1 MKKFLV
7 VVALSLVVVLPALSS
22 AEIREGSFEIN
33 PYAGYYK
40 LHDTNR
46 GGLGLGLGYNITKNW
61 GVQLATDYVKS
72 RANLYHGDVLYHFM
86 PEKAFNPFIM
96 AGVGSAHKKSNDGTK
111 YNKIMEEHGVG
122 FKYFFN
128 DYVGLRVDAK
138 GIMEKHSGFATTA
151 GLVFALGG
159 KMSQSQKVQKAAEP
173 TAVVQKAEPKPEPK
187 KIEPKP
193 EPRPAPKQETMELAA
208 QKPKYA
214 APVKVVLEDIHF
226 DFDKATL
233 TKEAKKILDENA
245 AKIKAN
251 SGIGV
256 QIEGHACAHGTDA
269 HNDALSERRANAVKE
284 YLVKSGIDAKRLSTI
299 SYGEKRLAMPE
310 VPTAGNKNSKEAKAN
325 RRVHFEV
332 IVK

>member
-1 MKKFLV
+1 MKRFLAV
-7 VVALSLVVVLPALSS
+7 FALALFLMLPVLSS

-46 GGLGLGLGYNITKNW
+46 GGLGLGLGYNVTKNW

-72 RANLYHGDVLYHFM
+72 RANLYRGDVLYHFM

-96 AGVGSAHKKSNDGTK
+96 AGVGSAHKKPNNGTT
-111 YNKIMEEHGVG
+111 YNRIMEEVGVG

-128 DYVGLRVDAK
+128 DYVGLRVDAR

-159 KMSQSQKVQKAAEP
+159 KVSKPQQVQKAAEP
-173 TAVVQKAEPKPEPK
+173 VTVVQKAEPKPEPRP
-187 KIEPKP
+187 EPKP
-193 EPRPAPKQETMELAA
+193 GPRPAPRQEPMDYA

-233 TKEAKKILDENA
+233 TKEAKKILDDNA
-245 AKIKAN
+245 RKIKEN

-256 QIEGHACAHGTDA
+256 QIEGHACAHGTEE
-269 HNDALSERRANAVKE
+269 HNAALSERRANAVKE
-284 YLVKSGIDAKRLSTI
+284 YLVKSGIAADRLSTL

-310 VPTAGNKNSKEAKAN
+310 VPTPKNKNSKEAKAN

>member
-1 MKKFLV
+1 MKRFVGILTLVLFLAV
-7 VVALSLVVVLPALSS
+7 PVLSS

-40 LHDTNR
+40 LHDTDR
-46 GGLGLGLGYNITKNW
+46 GGSGLGLGYNITKNW

-72 RANLYHGDVLYHFM
+72 RANLYRGDVLYHFM

-96 AGVGSAHKKSNDGTK
+96 AGVGSAHKNARNGIS
-111 YNKIMEEHGVG
+111 YNKMMEEVGVG

-128 DYVGLRVDAK
+128 DYVGLRVDARA
-138 GIMEKHSGFATTA
+138 IMEKHSGFATTA

-159 KMSQSQKVQKAAEP
+159 KMSKPQQVQKAAEP
-173 TAVVQKAEPKPEPK
+173 VTVVQKAEPKPEPRP
-187 KIEPKP
+187 EPKP
-193 EPRPAPKQETMELAA
+193 EPGPAPRQEPMDYA

-226 DFDKATL
+226 NFDKATL
-233 TKEAKKILDENA
+233 TIEARKILDDNA
-245 AKIKAN
+245 RKIKEN
-251 SGIGV
+251 PGIGV
-256 QIEGHACAHGTDA
+256 QIEGHACAHGTA
-269 HNDALSERRANAVKE
+269 EYNTALSERRANAVKE
-284 YLVKSGIDAKRLSTI
+284 YLVKSGIAAHRLSTI

-310 VPTAGNKNSKEAKAN
+310 VPTPKSRSSKEAKAN